1 MANLKEVRD
10 RIVSVNSTKQITS
23 AMKMV
28 SAAKLKRAQDAITQ
42 MRPYAKKMTE
52 VLGSVSGSLDA
63 EDNIF
68 SQHREGDRTLYIV
81 LTSNK
86 GLCGSFNSHLNKK
99 VKAEVDTNAEADVI
113 AIGKKGFE
121 FFRKFDRLASGDD
134 LPLESNHLLDE
145 ISFEN
150 TSNLA
155 EKVMEVYAQGKYD
168 NVKIA
173 YNEFVNA
180 AVQRPVI
187 EQFLPVITPEQEGT
201 TAASEY
207 IFEPGKVEILSELI
221 PKALKTQLFKAL
233 LDSNAAEHGSRMTAM
248 HQATENAGELL
259 KDLRLSYNKARQ
271 AAITTEI
278 LEITSGAE
286 ALAAG

>member
-1 MANLKEVRD
+1 
-10 RIVSVNSTKQITS
+10 
-23 AMKMV
+23 MKMV

-52 VLGSVSGSLDA
+52 VLGSVSGTLDA

-68 SQHREGDRTLYIV
+68 SQHREGDRVLYVVI
-81 LTSNK
+81 TSNK

-99 VKAEVDTNAEADVI
+99 VKSDMASNSEVEVT

-121 FFRKFDRLASGDD
+121 FFRKLDRLVDGNN
-134 LPLESNHLLDE
+134 LPQESNHLLDT

-150 TSNLA
+150 TSEMAQKIMEIYA
-155 EKVMEVYAQGKYD
+155 EGHYDKV
-168 NVKIA
+168 NIA
-173 YNEFVNA
+173 FNEFVNA
-180 AVQRPVI
+180 ATQRPVI
-187 EQFLPVITPEQEGT
+187 EQFLPIVTPEVDNSAVT
-201 TAASEY
+201 TEY
-207 IFEPGKVEILSELI
+207 LFEPSKVEILSELI

-233 LDSNAAEHGSRMTAM
+233 LDSNAAEHGARMTAM
-248 HQATENAGELL
+248 HQATENAGDLL
-259 KDLRLSYNKARQ
+259 KELRLSYNKARQ

>member
-52 VLGSVSGSLDA
+52 VLGSVSGTLDA

-68 SQHREGDRTLYIV
+68 SQHREGDKVLYIV
-81 LTSNK
+81 FTSNK

-99 VKAEVDTNAEADVI
+99 VKAEIDGNSNAEVTAV
-113 AIGKKGFE
+113 GKKGFE
-121 FFRKFDRLASGDD
+121 FFRKFDRLVSGEQ
-134 LPLESNHLLDE
+134 LPQESNHLLDD

-150 TSNLA
+150 TAELA
-155 EKVMEVYAQGKYD
+155 EEIMEIYAKGNYD
-168 NVKIA
+168 KVKIA
-173 YNEFVNA
+173 FNEFVNA
-180 AVQRPVI
+180 ATQRPVI
-187 EQFLPVITPEQEGT
+187 EQFLPVETPEADEAG
-201 TAASEY
+201 ASTEY
-207 IFEPGKVEILSELI
+207 LFEPGKVEILSELI

-248 HQATENAGELL
+248 HQATENAGDLL
-259 KDLRLSYNKARQ
+259 KDLRLTYNKARQ

>member
-1 MANLKEVRD
+1 
-10 RIVSVNSTKQITS
+10 
-23 AMKMV
+23 MKMV

-63 EDNIF
+63 EDNVY
-68 SQHREGDRTLYIV
+68 SQHREGDRVLYV
-81 LTSNK
+81 VFTSNK

-99 VKAEVDTNAEADVI
+99 VKAEIDNNGDAVVTTV
-113 AIGKKGFE
+113 GKKGFE
-121 FFRKFDRLASGDD
+121 FFRKFDRLVSGDNV
-134 LPLESNHLLDE
+134 PQESNHLLDE

-150 TSNLA
+150 TSKLA
-155 EKVMEVYAQGKYD
+155 EKIMEIYAEGHYD
-168 NVKIA
+168 QVNIA
-173 YNEFVNA
+173 FNEFENA
-180 AVQRPVI
+180 ATQRPVI
-187 EQFLPVITPEQEGT
+187 EQFLPIVTPDVDDAGGST
-201 TAASEY
+201 EY
-207 IFEPGKVEILSELI
+207 LFEPGKLEILSELI

-233 LDSNAAEHGSRMTAM
+233 LDSNAAEHGARMTAM
-248 HQATENAGELL
+248 HQATENAGDLL
-259 KDLRLSYNKARQ
+259 KELRLSYNKARQ